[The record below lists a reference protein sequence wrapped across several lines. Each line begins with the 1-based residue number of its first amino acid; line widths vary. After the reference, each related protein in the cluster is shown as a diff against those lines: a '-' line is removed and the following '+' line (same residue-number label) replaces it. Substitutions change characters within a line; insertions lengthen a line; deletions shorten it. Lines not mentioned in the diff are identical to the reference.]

1 MSSPPSDKRPG
12 EEPGDDL
19 ESPERS
25 DAPEIE
31 GEPSL
36 IHAWWDRVEAW
47 RRLMLGGALILL
59 AASAMQAW
67 LKDDFPD
74 SAMFVANFGGYLL
87 LALGFAQ
94 FFRDRRKR
102 K

>member
-1 MSSPPSDKRPG
+1 MSSPPSDKRPD
-12 EEPGDDL
+12 EESGQNL
-19 ESPERS
+19 ESPDRS
-25 DAPEIE
+25 DASDVDEVPTR
-31 GEPSL
+31 
-36 IHAWWDRVEAW
+36 AATWWARVEPW
-47 RRLMLGGALILL
+47 RRLMLGGAIILL
-59 AASAMQAW
+59 LASAVRAA

-94 FFRDRRKR
+94 FFRNRRK

>member
-1 MSSPPSDKRPG
+1 
-12 EEPGDDL
+12 
-19 ESPERS
+19 
-25 DAPEIE
+25 
-31 GEPSL
+31 
-36 IHAWWDRVEAW
+36 
-47 RRLMLGGALILL
+47 
-59 AASAMQAW
+59 MQAW